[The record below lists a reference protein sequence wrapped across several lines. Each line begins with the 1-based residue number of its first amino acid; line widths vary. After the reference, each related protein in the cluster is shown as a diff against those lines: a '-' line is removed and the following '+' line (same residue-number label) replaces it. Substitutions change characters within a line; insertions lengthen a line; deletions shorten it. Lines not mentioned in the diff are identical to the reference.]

1 MDCDGEKQRS
11 MPRSEVHKA
20 PPHWREAEDQVRRLC
35 AAPRFGLISDFDGT
49 LSELTEHPNDAV
61 ILPDNAAALDALA
74 QRIAIIALISG
85 RSAVDL
91 YQRFPRERIV
101 YYGNHGLERRTP
113 QGVDIV
119 PEAAPWEEPL
129 KALLREL
136 AAGGLPDPAILIENK
151 GTTAA
156 IHYRMAHDP
165 QAVRSALET
174 RLAPLAARFGLQM
187 SEGHLVWEI
196 KPPLALN
203 KGTAAAAVVH
213 DHALDSVLFLGDDT
227 TDISAMKTL
236 RALRERGAV
245 KTLSIGVIE
254 KKRPLAGLLEAADL
268 IAHGPHDVA
277 DLLDTLAQA
286 AGA

>member
-1 MDCDGEKQRS
+1 MS
-11 MPRSEVHKA
+11 RSEVRKT
-20 PPHWREAEDQVRRLC
+20 PPHWSEAEDQVRRLC

-101 YYGNHGLERRTP
+101 YYGNHGLERWTP

-129 KALLREL
+129 KALLREF

-151 GTTAA
+151 GATAA

-165 QAVRSALET
+165 QAVRTALET
-174 RLAPLAARFGLQM
+174 RLAPLVDHFGLQM

-203 KGTAAAAVVH
+203 KGTTAAAVVH

-245 KTLSIGVIE
+245 KTLSIGVIQ

-268 IAHGPHDVA
+268 IAHDPHDVA
-277 DLLDTLAQA
+277 DLLHSLAQA